1 MLKQLLVLTTLLSFS
16 ACSDTSSSTT
26 TNKDKKK
33 IATMSV
39 AELLKKTDSNMIK
52 VKGGT
57 FMMGD
62 VGGIIDG
69 KDERRATWTTDDD
82 VVHKVTLDS
91 FSMGK
96 YEVTLA
102 EYDVYSEE
110 AGVQY
115 IKYWK
120 LGKKN
125 RHTDRYASVE
135 NWQRAKD
142 YCQWLAKV
150 SGKNYDLP
158 TEAQW
163 EYAARNGGKRV
174 VFATDDGTYKKG
186 VNCDAEQDKPGRFK
200 PSPLGF
206 YDLSGN
212 VAEWTNDW
220 YSKRYEAKAVKNPTG
235 PKSGSKK
242 VSRGDAIS
250 FVDNA
255 NYSRGG
261 LKPDAGSLG
270 FRCVENY

>member
-1 MLKQLLVLTTLLSFS
+1 
-16 ACSDTSSSTT
+16 
-26 TNKDKKK
+26 
-33 IATMSV
+33 MSV
-39 AELLKKTDSNMIK
+39 KELLKKTDSNMIK

-62 VGGIIDG
+62 VGGIIEG
-69 KDERRATWTTDDD
+69 KDEKRATWTVDDD

-102 EYDVYSEE
+102 EYDVYSKE
-110 AGVQY
+110 AGVKFIY
-115 IKYWK
+115 DYVRPEKR
-120 LGKKN
+120 KKW
-125 RHTDRYASVE
+125 TQEYAPVE

-142 YCQWLAKV
+142 YCLWLAKV
-150 SGKNYDLP
+150 SGKNYNLP

-174 VFATDDGTYKKG
+174 VFATDDGTYRKG
-186 VNCDAEQDKPGRFK
+186 ENCDAEQDKPGRFK

-212 VAEWTNDW
+212 VREWVNDW
-220 YSKRYEAKAVKNPTG
+220 YSKRYEAKAVTNPKG
-235 PKSGSKK
+235 PKSGTKK

-250 FVDNA
+250 FVDGT
-255 NYSRGG
+255 NYSRAGFE
-261 LKPDAGSLG
+261 KDAPSSA